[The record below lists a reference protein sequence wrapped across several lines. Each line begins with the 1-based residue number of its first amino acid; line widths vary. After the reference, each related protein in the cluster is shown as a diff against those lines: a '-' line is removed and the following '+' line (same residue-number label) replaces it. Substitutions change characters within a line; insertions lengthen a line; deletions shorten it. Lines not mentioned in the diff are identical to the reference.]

1 MKPLRIHI
9 QRIVDFGTIV
19 SLIGVDIDVD
29 QPITIHVD
37 HRPFASFW
45 EAWREAGFPQPIEY
59 VADRLTLHLEM
70 LPDEVQLIAAT
81 RSYKTRRKRQTRR
94 TRRFRL
100 ARSSHERRRLNQD
113 GAHPRAER

>member
-70 LPDEVQLIAAT
+70 LPDEVQLIDGGNTLVQNETQAANAKNAPL
-81 RSYKTRRKRQTRR
+81 SIG
-94 TRRFRL
+94 
-100 ARSSHERRRLNQD
+100 EIE
-113 GAHPRAER
+113 P